1 MADIGYDGQVAIITG
16 SGGGLGREHAIEL
29 ARRGARV
36 VVNDLG
42 GSVTGEGHE
51 DGPAHRTAQ
60 EINDLGG
67 IAVADTNS
75 VATPEGGAAIVQ
87 TAVDE
92 FGTVDIVINNAGIL
106 RDKTF
111 HNMTPEL
118 LNPVIDV
125 HLRGAFY
132 VTQPA
137 YVIMREKGYG
147 RIVNTSSNSG
157 ILGNFGQSNY
167 GAAKMGL
174 VGFTR
179 VLANEGRKHNIKA
192 NAIAPVAKTRMTEE
206 LFGAAGDPLDPKLV
220 TPVVAWLASSEV
232 DVTGEVYSVAGGLV
246 ARFFI
251 GLTPGYYNPNLT
263 VEDVRDN
270 WTQIRDEEGY
280 IVPDGPNDELQK
292 IFQAVTGQ
300 QG

>member
-1 MADIGYDGQVAIITG
+1 
-16 SGGGLGREHAIEL
+16 
-29 ARRGARV
+29 
-36 VVNDLG
+36 
-42 GSVTGEGHE
+42 
-51 DGPAHRTAQ
+51 
-60 EINDLGG
+60 
-67 IAVADTNS
+67 
-75 VATPEGGAAIVQ
+75 VQ
-87 TAVDE
+87 TAVDA

-125 HLRGAFY
+125 HLRGAFF

-179 VLANEGRKHNIKA
+179 VLANEGRKHNIKC

-206 LFGAAGDPLDPKLV
+206 LLGAFGDALDPKLV
-220 TPVVAWLASSEV
+220 TPVVAWLASADV
-232 DVTGEVYSVAGGLV
+232 DVTGEVYSVAGGV
-246 ARFFI
+246 VSRFFI
-251 GLTPGYYNPNLT
+251 GLTPGYYNANLT

-270 WTQIRDEEGY
+270 WDEIRNEDGY
-280 IVPDGPNDELQK
+280 IVPEGPNDELAK
-292 IFQAVTGQ
+292 LVATLTAAAEG
-300 QG
+300 

>member
-16 SGGGLGREHAIEL
+16 SGGGLGREHALEL

-42 GSVTGEGHE
+42 GSVSGEGHE
-51 DGPAHRTAQ
+51 EGPAHKTAQ

-67 IAVADTNS
+67 VAVADTNS
-75 VATPEGGAAIVQ
+75 VATPDGGQAIVK

-118 LNPVIDV
+118 LNPVLDV

-174 VGFTR
+174 IGFTR
-179 VLANEGRKHNIKA
+179 VLANEGAKHNIKA

-232 DVTGEVYSVAGGLV
+232 DVTGEIYSVAGGLV
-246 ARFFI
+246 SRFFI

-263 VEDVRDN
+263 VEDVRDH
-270 WTQIRDEEGY
+270 WAEIRDEDGY
-280 IVPDGPNDELQK
+280 TVPDGPNDELQK
-292 IFQAVTGQ
+292 IFRTVTGQ
-300 QG
+300 QS